1 MFSDR
6 SRTDLVYIPKWEGK
20 QGEKRKHS
28 SDNYNGQTN
37 NNKHGGSEEATSCV
51 SDILK
56 HANETLYD
64 TPSISLDN
72 TIFIRDSPVTR
83 QSITNDTDNA
93 TASQDLIH
101 LHGNRNTREDNL
113 TVRVPPNFDQGIAQG
128 TTNNDILQYL
138 MIIDSKISAMDKRL
152 SKLDA
157 MEREIANLGAE
168 INKMWTYVYDNI
180 NHTKSKLDETQIKVE
195 SVEFALGIIN
205 DKVTQLQKEKDS
217 LHSDLLY
224 LQSQSMRSSL
234 IFSRLPEEENEKPE
248 RTEVI
253 VSKFMSDQLKIAEDI
268 VNDIKFE
275 QVQCMGTKSPVMRDG
290 RNIVAKFSLF
300 KDREMVK

>member
-1 MFSDR
+1 M
-6 SRTDLVYIPKWEGK
+6 GK
-20 QGEKRKHS
+20 GKKEKKRKHS
-28 SDNYNGQTN
+28 NDNYNGQTN

-64 TPSISLDN
+64 TPRISLDN
-72 TIFIRDSPVTR
+72 TVFIRDSPVTR
-83 QSITNDTDNA
+83 QSITTDTDNA

-113 TVRVPPNFDQGIAQG
+113 TVRVPPIFDQGIAQD

-138 MIIDSKISAMDKRL
+138 MIIDSKISDMDKRL

-275 QVQCMGTKSPVMRDG
+275 QVQCMGTKSPMMRDG

-300 KDREMVK
+300 KDREMMK